1 MGLFNS
7 FSCEIFVI
15 LSRVN
20 VPCLVLGI
28 EIASHGAY
36 FYFFRDAFGSKK
48 RAQMSSSFGPSIC
61 AEKDGIQICMPIF

>member
-7 FSCEIFVI
+7 FSCEIFII

-28 EIASHGAY
+28 EIALHGGY
-36 FYFFRDAFGSKK
+36 FYFFRVAFGSK